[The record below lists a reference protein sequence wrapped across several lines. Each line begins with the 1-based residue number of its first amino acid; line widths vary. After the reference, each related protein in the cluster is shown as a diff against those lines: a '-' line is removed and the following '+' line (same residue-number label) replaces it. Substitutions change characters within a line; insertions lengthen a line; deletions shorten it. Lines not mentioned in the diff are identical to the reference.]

1 MKDRRIL
8 FVVALLVLAV
18 PLFAQSADEFTIKQ
32 NRQGGITIV
41 DYLGFAEHVVFPAT
55 IEGIKVTEI
64 DFLPAAIYRRGVS
77 YMTDATRITSVVIPN
92 SVTYIGEKVF
102 SMDRYL
108 NKITI
113 GSNVNIAQNAFP
125 NNFVDFYLSQGRK
138 AGTYTW
144 TGRLW
149 RVGQLTQS
157 IDPQTETMHGEP
169 RISSNNSQPSWTGD
183 QKFQDDYERAV
194 RGYDRRMQG
203 LPPGLVLPGGKT
215 VQETIDSAPTADK

>member
-1 MKDRRIL
+1 MKKRSVL
-8 FVVALLVLAV
+8 SVTVLLVLVV
-18 PLFAQSADEFTIKQ
+18 PLFAQSADEFGIKQ

-64 DFLPAAIYRRGVS
+64 DIHPAAQYRRTIQ
-77 YMTDATRITSVVIPN
+77 YMSGSQRITSVVIPN
-92 SVTYIGEKVF
+92 TVTRIGEGVF
-102 SMDRYL
+102 SSDRYL

-157 IDPQTETMHGEP
+157 STPQTETMHGEP